1 VLLVPRIKILHN
13 GGEKDTQVSYQAH
26 KMQKVINIMRP
37 LPKDIQGV
45 TVAEERAFLCGAVC
59 KPCRNEGDVLHITA
73 FLSYRP

>member
-1 VLLVPRIKILHN
+1 
-13 GGEKDTQVSYQAH
+13 
-26 KMQKVINIMRP
+26 MQKVINIMRP